1 MKKILFILLA
11 VFFVSAATYASFPV
25 TEQVA
30 STEAIVSGAE
40 AATPFSA
47 ADVDWALFII
57 CWFAG
62 VLGIH
67 RFIIGDI
74 TNGILMLLTAGG
86 CGIWVI
92 IDLIKIAQGK
102 MRM

>member
-1 MKKILFILLA
+1 MKKFLFIALA
-11 VFFVSAATYASFPV
+11 VLAGSAVCFASFPV
-25 TEQVA
+25 SEQISNSEVII
-30 STEAIVSGAE
+30 SSAE
-40 AATPFSA
+40 AATPLA
-47 ADVDWALFII
+47 ADIDWTLFII

-62 VLGIH
+62 ALGIH
-67 RFIIGDI
+67 RFIIGDV
-74 TNGILMLLTAGG
+74 TNGILMLLTLGG

>member
-1 MKKILFILLA
+1 MKKFLFIALA
-11 VFFVSAATYASFPV
+11 VLAVSAVCYASFPV
-25 TEQVA
+25 SEQITNSEVIIS
-30 STEAIVSGAE
+30 STE
-40 AATPFSA
+40 AATPLA
-47 ADVDWALFII
+47 ADIDWALFII
-57 CWFAG
+57 CWFVGA
-62 VLGIH
+62 LGIH

-74 TNGILMLLTAGG
+74 TNGILMLLTLGG

>member
-11 VFFVSAATYASFPV
+11 VFCVSAVTYASFPV

-30 STEAIVSGAE
+30 SAEAIVSSAE

-47 ADVDWALFII
+47 SNVDWALFVI

-67 RFIIGDI
+67 RFVIGDI

-92 IDLIKIAQGK
+92 IDLIRIAQGK
-102 MRM
+102 MSM

>member
-1 MKKILFILLA
+1 MKKFLFIALA
-11 VFFVSAATYASFPV
+11 VLSVSAVCYASFPV
-25 TEQVA
+25 SEQISNSEV
-30 STEAIVSGAE
+30 IVSSAE
-40 AATPFSA
+40 AAAPLA
-47 ADVDWALFII
+47 ADIDWTLFII

-62 VLGIH
+62 ALGIH
-67 RFIIGDI
+67 RFIIGDV
-74 TNGILMLLTAGG
+74 TNGILMLLTLGG

>member
-1 MKKILFILLA
+1 MKKILFISLA
-11 VFFVSAATYASFPV
+11 VLAVSAVCFASFPV
-25 TEQVA
+25 SEQISNSEVII
-30 STEAIVSGAE
+30 SSAE
-40 AATPFSA
+40 AATPLA
-47 ADVDWALFII
+47 ADIDWTLFII

-62 VLGIH
+62 ALGIH
-67 RFIIGDI
+67 RFIIGDV
-74 TNGILMLLTAGG
+74 TNGILMLLTLGG

>member
-1 MKKILFILLA
+1 MKKFLFIALA
-11 VFFVSAATYASFPV
+11 VLSISAVCYASFPV
-25 TEQVA
+25 SEQV
-30 STEAIVSGAE
+30 SNSEVIVSSAE
-40 AATPFSA
+40 AAAPLA
-47 ADVDWALFII
+47 ADIDWTLFII

-62 VLGIH
+62 ALGIH
-67 RFIIGDI
+67 RFIIGDV
-74 TNGILMLLTAGG
+74 TNGILMLLTLGG

>member
-1 MKKILFILLA
+1 MKKFLFIALA
-11 VFFVSAATYASFPV
+11 VLSVSAVCYASFPV
-25 TEQVA
+25 SEQV
-30 STEAIVSGAE
+30 SNSEVFVSSAE
-40 AATPFSA
+40 AAAPLA
-47 ADVDWALFII
+47 ADIDWTLFII

-62 VLGIH
+62 ALGIH
-67 RFIIGDI
+67 RFIIGDV
-74 TNGILMLLTAGG
+74 TNGILMLLTLGG

>member
-1 MKKILFILLA
+1 MKKFLFIALA
-11 VFFVSAATYASFPV
+11 VLAVSAVCFASFPV
-25 TEQVA
+25 SEQISNSEVII
-30 STEAIVSGAE
+30 SSAE
-40 AATPFSA
+40 AATPLA
-47 ADVDWALFII
+47 ADIDWTLFII

-62 VLGIH
+62 ALGIH
-67 RFIIGDI
+67 RFIIGDV
-74 TNGILMLLTAGG
+74 TNGILMLLTLGG

>member
-1 MKKILFILLA
+1 MKKFLFIVLA
-11 VFFVSAATYASFPV
+11 VLSVSAVCYASFPV
-25 TEQVA
+25 SEQVTNN
-30 STEAIVSGAE
+30 SEVIVSSAE
-40 AATPFSA
+40 AAAPLA
-47 ADVDWALFII
+47 ADIDWTLFII

-62 VLGIH
+62 ALGIH
-67 RFIIGDI
+67 RFIIGDV
-74 TNGILMLLTAGG
+74 TNGILMLLTLGG

>member
-1 MKKILFILLA
+1 MKKFLFIALALLS
-11 VFFVSAATYASFPV
+11 VSAVCYASFPV
-25 TEQVA
+25 SEQV
-30 STEAIVSGAE
+30 SNSEVIVSSAE
-40 AATPFSA
+40 AAAPLA
-47 ADVDWALFII
+47 ADIDWTLFII

-62 VLGIH
+62 ALGIH
-67 RFIIGDI
+67 RFIIGDV
-74 TNGILMLLTAGG
+74 TNGILMLLTLGG